1 MQIFTGI
8 DIVENCRIE
17 KTVNKLGSRFLNR
30 IYTKKE
36 LEYCCKKKEY
46 IQCLASRFACKE
58 AVIKAFFQAFNQ
70 KLFFKQIEILGKH
83 GLPAE
88 ILLHLEKLPPKEFQ
102 ISISIS
108 HENTYSVASVIIV
121 VY

>member
-8 DIVENCRIE
+8 DIVENRRIE
-17 KTVNKLGSRFLNR
+17 KTVDKFGNKFLNR

-36 LEYCCKKKEY
+36 LEYCYKKKEY

-70 KLFFKQIEILGKH
+70 KLFFKQIEILGKY

-88 ILLHLEKLPPKEFQ
+88 ILLHLEKSPSKKFQ

-108 HENTYSVASVIIV
+108 HENTYSVASAIIV

>member
-17 KTVNKLGSRFLNR
+17 KAINKIGDRFLNR
-30 IYTKKE
+30 IYTKRE
-36 LEYCCKKKEY
+36 LEYCYEKKEY

-58 AVIKAFFQAFNQ
+58 AVIKAYFQAFHQ
-70 KLFFKQIEILGKH
+70 KLFFKQIEILGKS

-88 ILLHLEKLPPKEFQ
+88 ILLHLENLPEKDFK
-102 ISISIS
+102 ISISLS
-108 HENTYSVASVIIV
+108 HEKTYSVASAIILV
-121 VY
+121 F